1 MSSSIGLQNYYLGF
15 RIFMAFW
22 YPDQSSRI
30 VPTILLEASA
40 QVTKSVELLGE
51 KSKVANYV
59 LLPLMLCQELCRKT
73 HNIMLAADID
83 LERGLML

>member
-15 RIFMAFW
+15 RIFMAFGI
-22 YPDQSSRI
+22 QSSRI

-51 KSKVANYV
+51 KSKVANYG
-59 LLPLMLCQELCRKT
+59 LLPLMLCQKLCRKT
-73 HNIMLAADID
+73 HYIMLAADID